1 MCIFISFPK
10 NFLSILPTL
19 LFSSLIW
26 VYLKITFHCRGYETH
41 RYDIDHPIMKW
52 FQAIFRKYAFELTKE
67 KKNPNKVNVEKA
79 KKD

>member
-1 MCIFISFPK
+1 
-10 NFLSILPTL
+10 
-19 LFSSLIW
+19 
-26 VYLKITFHCRGYETH
+26 
-41 RYDIDHPIMKW
+41 MKW